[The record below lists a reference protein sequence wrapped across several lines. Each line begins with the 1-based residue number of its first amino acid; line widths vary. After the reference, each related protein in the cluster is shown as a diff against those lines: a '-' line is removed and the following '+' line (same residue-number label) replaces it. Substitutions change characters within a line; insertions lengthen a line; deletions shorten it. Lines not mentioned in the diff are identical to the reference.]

1 MRRSAPSEVEGA
13 HLVPCPNCGTLNGKT
28 AARCWKCEIELAG
41 PSMHEAGPLLR
52 TSRTSSASVAPP
64 APDYKGP
71 SLPEA
76 QSPAYEPRVAVAR
89 EPTGNA
95 AAAGPIATGLQPVKS
110 EAPPAVAPED
120 NAPAPSPE
128 PFADFRS
135 VAARTEAVRSKRR
148 KVVSAATVV
157 VGAVVAVSA
166 YFVSRQR
173 PVGDMT
179 GLPGGSTEATGG
191 RGSPTDVGSRVDA
204 NAGSSGRAPAAS
216 MPGPT
221 ATNAHAAG
229 PPSPP
234 FVERSVDAVD
244 RDPPAAVGIAPGGEK
259 TELRASSQSKA
270 TLAAGAARATTS
282 KRGVSKR
289 AMESPEATAALAR
302 SRTAPAGTLIEKP
315 PPHPG
320 PCTPAIAALGLCTPE
335 PTQRRE

>member
-1 MRRSAPSEVEGA
+1 MRRSASSEVEGS
-13 HLVPCPNCGTLNGKT
+13 HLAACPNCGTLNGKT

-41 PSMHEAGPLLR
+41 PSMHEPAPLLR
-52 TSRTSSASVAPP
+52 TSKTSSASVAPP
-64 APDYKGP
+64 DDEGP

-76 QSPAYEPRVAVAR
+76 QSPAYEPRDAAAR
-89 EPTGNA
+89 EPAGSATE
-95 AAAGPIATGLQPVKS
+95 AGPIATSPQPAKP

-120 NAPAPSPE
+120 NAPAPGPE
-128 PFADFRS
+128 PFADSRS

-166 YFVSRQR
+166 YFVSRQH

-179 GLPGGSTEATGG
+179 GLPAGSTEATGG

-204 NAGSSGRAPAAS
+204 NAGSNGRAPAAS

-234 FVERSVDAVD
+234 FVERSVDAID

-259 TELRASSQSKA
+259 AELRASSQSKA

-289 AMESPEATAALAR
+289 AMEPPEATAAPAR